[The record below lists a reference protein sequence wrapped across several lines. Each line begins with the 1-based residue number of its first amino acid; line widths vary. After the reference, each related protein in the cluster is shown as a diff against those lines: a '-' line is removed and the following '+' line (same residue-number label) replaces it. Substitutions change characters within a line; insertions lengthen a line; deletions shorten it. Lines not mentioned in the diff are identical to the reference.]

1 MGATMLGL
9 RIFRRRRV
17 CRALEDGECC
27 ARCWQGLAEGSRGG
41 WARCWGRWEIGV
53 GETHFGNTLV
63 HFFPRIVDTGHSDF
77 FEPDPPTTHSP
88 CRRSQGES
96 KPTPK
101 PPSTLNEHLRST
113 FKPEAHDRNPQGPDG
128 TGSSTSPPRGSSARS
143 ASGTVHSP
151 ASGTNL
157 RHHRRDD
164 HGSATRAPGKDA
176 TKARSSP
183 PDRTD
188 RDHRRRKGRTTPS
201 QVVLEIESGL
211 DGDLD
216 CGT

>member
-17 CRALEDGECC
+17 CGALEDGECC

-41 WARCWGRWEIGV
+41 WARCRGRWEIGV
-53 GETHFGNTLV
+53 GKRHFGTTFAR
-63 HFFPRIVDTGHSDF
+63 FFPRKGETGHSDF
-77 FEPDPPTTHSP
+77 LPDP

-128 TGSSTSPPRGSSARS
+128 TASSTSPPRGSSAMS
-143 ASGTVHSP
+143 TSGTAHSA